1 MNIPSKTTVDLEF
14 QTLLE
19 QISSFAV
26 TSIGKEE
33 ILNLSPINEKD
44 EIDYQLDL
52 VSEYTSSFEN
62 ENKIPNHYFDEFL
75 KEIRLLKIENSTIEV
90 EGFRKILN
98 TNYTVNKLIK
108 FFKKFK
114 RYYPSLHNMFSH
126 IEFDEKPKKKIS
138 SVIDNYGNIH
148 NNASDKLFSVRKEI
162 GIVKSK
168 IGKTFQDA
176 LKYYN
181 STDYLDDI
189 KESFVDNRR
198 VLAVKSSHRKKVNGT
213 IIGSS
218 KTGSIVILL
227 QRKQ

>member
-1 MNIPSKTTVDLEF
+1 MNIPNKTSVDLEF

-26 TSIGKEE
+26 TSIGREE

-52 VSEYTSSFEN
+52 VSEYTSSFDN
-62 ENKIPNHYFDEFL
+62 ENQIPNHYLDEFL

-90 EGFRKILN
+90 EGFRKISD
-98 TNYTVNKLIK
+98 TNYTVNRLIK

-114 RYYPSLHNMFSH
+114 RYYPSLHSMSSH

-148 NNASDKLFSVRKEI
+148 NLSLI
-162 GIVKSK
+162 HI
-168 IGKTFQDA
+168 
-176 LKYYN
+176 
-181 STDYLDDI
+181 
-189 KESFVDNRR
+189 
-198 VLAVKSSHRKKVNGT
+198 
-213 IIGSS
+213 
-218 KTGSIVILL
+218 
-227 QRKQ
+227 

>member
-1 MNIPSKTTVDLEF
+1 MI
-14 QTLLE
+14 LL
-19 QISSFAV
+19 
-26 TSIGKEE
+26 
-33 ILNLSPINEKD
+33 
-44 EIDYQLDL
+44 
-52 VSEYTSSFEN
+52 EYTSSFDN

-90 EGFRKILN
+90 EGFRKISN

-108 FFKKFK
+108 FLKNLSAITLLFLV
-114 RYYPSLHNMFSH
+114 SSH

-198 VLAVKSSHRKKVNGT
+198 VLAVKSSHRRKVNGT

-218 KTGSIVILL
+218 KTGSIVYVAPEETMKYSLELNNLEFEEEEIKRILKEL
-227 QRKQ
+227 TDFFRPYWCF